1 MSLTCG
7 FHNRSVLV
15 PSRLT
20 DLDLLDVVDDKHVLQ
35 VFHRSIHPVVER
47 CCSLGIF
54 QVKLIY

>member
-1 MSLTCG
+1 MCG
-7 FHNRSVLV
+7 THNKPILVL
-15 PSRLT
+15 SSLT

-35 VFHRSIHPVVER
+35 VFHCSIHPVVER

>member
-1 MSLTCG
+1 MCGTYIKLSLVMS
-7 FHNRSVLV
+7 S
-15 PSRLT
+15 LT

-35 VFHRSIHPVVER
+35 IFHRSIHPVVER

>member
-1 MSLTCG
+1 MCG
-7 FHNRSVLV
+7 THNKPILVL
-15 PSRLT
+15 SRLT